1 METVRKSKTNRPVTK
16 ALRHIGEREV
26 PERWRKKLDLWA
38 ARLGSMPL
46 PLECFAAANGNPEAA
61 RAIHEAIEGKVPLR
75 IALAGDGGDSLGHG
89 LGEEDLCRL
98 LPRLE

>member
-26 PERWRKKLDLWA
+26 LERWRKKR
-38 ARLGSMPL
+38 RLGSMPL

-75 IALAGDGGDSLGHG
+75 IALAGDGGDSL
-89 LGEEDLCRL
+89 LVTDLAKKICVGSYPDWSR
-98 LPRLE
+98 